1 MLIDLHGH
9 SSGISRCCQIP
20 APEVLRAAKD
30 AGLDGI
36 VLSNHYQK
44 VYIPD
49 GNCAAFAERYL
60 EEFHYTEKCA
70 KEIGCKVFLELKLQW
85 RNTIWLICLCMEL
98 MMRF

>member
-9 SSGISRCCQIP
+9 SSGIRRCFQIP
-20 APEVLRAAKD
+20 APEVLKVAKD

-70 KEIGCKVFLELKLQW
+70 KEIPCAIEVNPGHTVRCHLFGEGGEV
-85 RNTIWLICLCMEL
+85 
-98 MMRF
+98 